1 MWRRCS
7 PTISTSNFLTTYG
20 NLVGVSSPKLS
31 RQAIGANEHLL
42 VGQLTS
48 VVGATAEVLY
58 FPWPYTVAYGNA
70 YVVDFM
76 AILNGTTDNDVI
88 LTLTINGAAATPTL
102 TIPAGVAGSRV
113 QATLTLGN
121 AITAL
126 GYISIAVSGTN
137 TLAVGATVTVKAII

>member
-1 MWRRCS
+1 ME
-7 PTISTSNFLTTYG
+7 TSSGYLR
-20 NLVGVSSPKLS
+20 PKLS

-70 YVVDFM
+70 YVIDFM

-88 LTLTINGAAATPTL
+88 LTLTINGARCDPY
-102 TIPAGVAGSRV
+102 PDDPCRGGWVSGSSHVDPWQCHHRAGVHLDRRERHQHPGRGSDSHG
-113 QATLTLGN
+113 QGDHLTP
-121 AITAL
+121 
-126 GYISIAVSGTN
+126 
-137 TLAVGATVTVKAII
+137 